1 MKDIVVGCITNYNF
15 DKIKYW
21 VNSLDRSGFDGVK
34 ILLCYNIAFEVAE
47 ELAKRGYTIFA
58 FGQDKESG
66 NLTYKHPNDRPFNIC
81 LDRFAHIPF
90 FLNRLEN
97 KEQYRYII
105 STDVKDVVFQTNPS
119 EWLESNIG
127 DKKLN
132 VACESIRYKDED
144 WGRNNMQLSFGP
156 LIYDRMKDNPIYNA
170 GTISG
175 EFTTMLDFM
184 TNVFLSCGGAP
195 ANVPGGGGPDQAAIN
210 VLLDMK
216 PYKDITNF
224 AMSEDGYAAQLG
236 TTGPQISAKYG
247 QHLVE
252 PAPIM
257 VDDMVCTSQ
266 GKPFA
271 MVHQYDRVPEWKQ
284 IIEKKYA

>member
-58 FGQDKESG
+58 FGQDKETG
-66 NLTYKHPNDRPFNIC
+66 NLIYKHPNDRPFNIC

-156 LIYDRMKDNPIYNA
+156 LIYDRMKDRPIYNA

-216 PYKDITNF
+216 PYRDITNF